1 MSAAFRSRYWSHWI
15 KPVTMNC
22 FEYLEALT
30 RVLAPTITRGMSLF
44 VLGGGIQGGVGEEK
58 AVATARDFTHVPG
71 ATRHGFKVAVD
82 AGELFALTSRGN
94 ASAMFRAF
102 DKGINR
108 VDSDRS
114 ALVARAATYGQTIDP
129 NWLGEPD
136 MTSTLRGKGTIF
148 PSR

>member
-1 MSAAFRSRYWSHWI
+1 MFLERPGTGSR
-15 KPVTMNC
+15 
-22 FEYLEALT
+22 F
-30 RVLAPTITRGMSLF
+30 
-44 VLGGGIQGGVGEEK
+44 
-58 AVATARDFTHVPG
+58 
-71 ATRHGFKVAVD
+71 AVD

-129 NWLGEPD
+129 NWLGGPG
-136 MTSTLRGKGTIF
+136 MTSTLRGKGKIF